1 MVSILVEI
9 TKVTGSSTSISP
21 IVHLEPSNE
30 PLSTLT
36 IVTSVNPLGM
46 TSSTY
51 ASSALEGPLF
61 LTVMVHVIVSPLRAF
76 STLASLTT
84 LKSATG
90 LILIVAL
97 SSLLDKFQS
106 LSTQETLA
114 ELTTL
119 FPTLIAVVTI
129 VNFAELPLVIF
140 LIVQV
145 LVALSYVP
153 FVAVALTKETSE
165 GKTSFKVML
174 SALDAFFAFLTVI
187 VQVTVSPI

>member
-1 MVSILVEI
+1 M
-9 TKVTGSSTSISP
+9 
-21 IVHLEPSNE
+21 
-30 PLSTLT
+30 
-36 IVTSVNPLGM
+36 
-46 TSSTY
+46 
-51 ASSALEGPLF
+51 EGPLF

-114 ELTTL
+114 ELTTFSPSL
-119 FPTLIAVVTI
+119 MAVVTI
-129 VNFAELPLVIF
+129 VNVAELPLVIF

-145 LVALSYVP
+145 LVVLLYVP
-153 FVAVALTKETSE
+153 FVAVALTKETSD
-165 GKTSFKVML
+165 GKTSFRVML

>member
-1 MVSILVEI
+1 M
-9 TKVTGSSTSISP
+9 TGSSTSISP

-76 STLASLTT
+76 STFASLTT

-129 VNFAELPLVIF
+129 VNVAELPLVIF

-145 LVALSYVP
+145 LVVLLYVP
-153 FVAVALTKETSE
+153 FVAVALTNETSD
-165 GKTSFKVML
+165 GKTSFRVML